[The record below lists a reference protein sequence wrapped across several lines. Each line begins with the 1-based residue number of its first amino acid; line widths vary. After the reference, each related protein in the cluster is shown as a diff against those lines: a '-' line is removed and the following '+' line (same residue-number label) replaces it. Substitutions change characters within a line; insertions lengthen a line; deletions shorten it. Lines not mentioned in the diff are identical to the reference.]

1 MEESKLWYL
10 EDFDLFQ
17 NMTKE
22 EIDSVEDHV
31 FTRNLRRGER
41 ITFAKNLNKYVY
53 LVNEGVLKVIAA
65 DDEGKEAIV
74 CLRRKGNLF
83 GALPLL
89 GDFELAEDYAE
100 AIEDSVVSFI
110 DTDKLRQWMTDNH
123 DLRLRIRSH
132 IGQKLQ
138 DIENRLLSMIF
149 KDAKTRIHNFL
160 VGFVKEYGTRTDS
173 SYEVKNFLTNDEIA
187 KLTATSRQTVNSILN
202 ELRDQKM
209 IEYNKDIL
217 SIPLSSA
224 LLRE

>member
-1 MEESKLWYL
+1 MEQSKLWYL

-17 NMTKE
+17 SMTKE
-22 EIDSVEDHV
+22 EIDSVEEHV

-53 LVNEGVLKVIAA
+53 LVNEGVIKMIAT
-65 DDEGKEAIV
+65 DDEGKETIV
-74 CLRRKGNLF
+74 CLRKKGHLF

-110 DTDKLRQWMTDNH
+110 DTDKLKQWMSENH
-123 DLRLRIRSH
+123 ELRLHIRAH
-132 IGQKLQ
+132 IGKKLQ
-138 DIENRLLSMIF
+138 EIENRLLAMIF

-160 VGFVKEYGTRTDS
+160 VSFVKEYGTKTEKG
-173 SYEVKNFLTNDEIA
+173 YEVKNFLTNDEIA

-202 ELRDQKM
+202 ELRDQQM
-209 IEYNKDIL
+209 IEYNKEIL
-217 SIPLSSA
+217 VIPVSSP
-224 LLRE
+224 LLGE